1 MIRAGEG
8 TRVRG
13 AVTAR
18 LLDRIHGQ
26 ALAELYEVTFSTRAP
41 RAGPHPAGVVESL
54 ILTAGR
60 LRAGR
65 AEHPVE
71 LSAGDFVRFP
81 GDVPYLYQAI
91 GAPARGILMMSHP
104 WPARAWPSPAMA
116 AEPRPLTESA
126 PCSASAG

>member
-41 RAGPHPAGVVESL
+41 TDAL
-54 ILTAGR
+54 QYWFN
-60 LRAGR
+60 LRPR
-65 AEHPVE
+65 V
-71 LSAGDFVRFP
+71 
-81 GDVPYLYQAI
+81 
-91 GAPARGILMMSHP
+91 
-104 WPARAWPSPAMA
+104 ARAP
-116 AEPRPLTESA
+116 
-126 PCSASAG
+126 